1 MAEKFLALGSLFTA
15 QALILI
21 ALSLVLI
28 AYYRRNHQRYLKFW
42 ALSLLAMT
50 LSQGSAALISYNYQ
64 LVQTSVTHNLLIY
77 LKQLMHYLFI
87 SLLVLGTFEALKPN
101 RVRRGMVLYVVT
113 SCFLLAALL
122 PLLYGFEQGAVFS
135 RFYVGVSLPSF
146 ILGCGFIFLSSF
158 LFTSGQLHFSAR
170 LLFNLSLLAGCRY
183 LLFSFL
189 SIMAVTEDWFR
200 LLGQQLVYVDLVV
213 YMLLG
218 FVMLIWLHGAEQ
230 NAAETAI
237 NRVKYLGK
245 HDSLTGALNREQVF
259 QKLAKA
265 IDGVSESQTQLAIY
279 LIDIKQ
285 FKFVND
291 TYGISTGDLILGEI
305 AKRLNDSILIPMLVG
320 RLSGDSFVFA
330 IEVHRESQ
338 YEQAIEHLHELI
350 SHPYRFNQQVIH
362 LQCCIGYCHFPEH
375 GDKAED
381 LLQKANLALFQAESQ
396 NLPSVQ
402 YKSGMQSRGRYLV
415 AAEKEIKTAMQRKE
429 FVLYFQPQLNLV
441 TNKLDGA
448 EALVRWLHPEKGLLP
463 PSEFLSDIE
472 QLGLSSE
479 FDSYIVDL
487 ACQINAKWYQQFK
500 RRISLAVNIS
510 AVEFQDPKLVSNI
523 QAVLK
528 KYDIPPVYLELEIT
542 ENIVITDINMAMD
555 TIVTL
560 QNMGIKVSI
569 DDFGTGYSSLAYLRE
584 LPIDKIKID
593 RSFINEFTQNDS
605 DLTIV
610 KSMIKLSHGLGK
622 RVLAEGVET
631 SEQLQLLRNLGC
643 DAVQGYFV
651 SKPISEEAFCKYFSR
666 K

>member
-21 ALSLVLI
+21 ALSLVLV
-28 AYYRRNHQRYLKFW
+28 AYFRRNHQRYLKFW
-42 ALSLLAMT
+42 AFALLAMT

-64 LVQTSVTHNLLIY
+64 LVQTSITHNLLIY
-77 LKQLMHYLFI
+77 LKQLMHYVFI
-87 SLLVLGTFEALKPN
+87 ALLVLGTFEALRPN
-101 RVRRGMVLYVVT
+101 RVRRNMVLYVIVCCV
-113 SCFLLAALL
+113 SLAALM

-170 LLFNLSLLAGCRY
+170 LLLNLSLLAGCRY

-200 LLGQQLVYVDLVV
+200 LLSHQLVYVDLVI
-213 YMLLG
+213 YMFLG

-237 NRVKYLGK
+237 NRAKYLGK

-259 QKLAKA
+259 QKLANA

-291 TYGISTGDLILGEI
+291 TYGIRTGDLILGEI

-338 YEQAIEHLHELI
+338 YEQAVEHLHELI

-396 NLPSVQ
+396 NLPSVKYQ
-402 YKSGMQSRGRYLV
+402 SGMQSQGRYLV
-415 AAEKEIKTAMQRKE
+415 AAEKAIKTAMQRKE

-448 EALVRWLHPEKGLLP
+448 EALVRWQHPEKGLLP

-487 ACQINAKWYQQFK
+487 ACQINAKWYQQYK

-523 QAVLK
+523 QSVLK